1 MPPQYK
7 TPLMIRS
14 RTEGVA
20 KKKLSNLQIKSIK
33 IKFMETSKKQS
44 FPTITF
50 NTLADIKTQLNN
62 LNLGGESST
71 PISEDF
77 EGTISGDLELTKYSG
92 MTGKQPDGSI
102 NNDAMRHY
110 EIGALSIVGD
120 VVDTNGNK
128 LENRKARLSKK
139 QFEALINVSENSK
152 VTDIPVKAEK
162 WSQKRFNT
170 DSGLYEDVDRYRLV
184 VSTVK
189 AETAEMPVN
198 TAEAA
203 ITE

>member
-1 MPPQYK
+1 
-7 TPLMIRS
+7 
-14 RTEGVA
+14 
-20 KKKLSNLQIKSIK
+20 
-33 IKFMETSKKQS
+33 METAKKQS

-50 NTLADIKTQLNN
+50 NSLADIKAQLNN
-62 LNLGGESST
+62 LNLGGETST

-77 EGTISGDLELTKYSG
+77 EGTISGKLELTKYAG

-102 NNDAMRHY
+102 NNDVMRPY

-139 QFEALINVSENSK
+139 QFESLTEIAENGE
-152 VTDIPVKAEK
+152 VTNIPVESEK

-170 DSGLYEDVDRYRLV
+170 DSGLYEDVERYRLV

-189 AETAEMPVN
+189 VETAEIPVN
-198 TAEAA
+198 TAERIGIRKKGAA